1 VGGGGRAKSIAR
13 TINVRRDV
21 AVTMVPDAF
30 VHDPERLAPF
40 ERERAALSREPRVT
54 PSSPWLFAVR
64 GSPCE
69 TEGHDS
75 STTAIPPRRDPP
87 QTL

>member
-1 VGGGGRAKSIAR
+1 VK
-13 TINVRRDV
+13 RDV

-30 VHDPERLAPF
+30 AHDPERLVPF
-40 ERERAALSREPRVT
+40 ERGHLALSREPGVT
-54 PSSPWLFAVR
+54 PASPWLFAVH

-75 STTAIPPRRDPP
+75 SMTAIRPRRDPP